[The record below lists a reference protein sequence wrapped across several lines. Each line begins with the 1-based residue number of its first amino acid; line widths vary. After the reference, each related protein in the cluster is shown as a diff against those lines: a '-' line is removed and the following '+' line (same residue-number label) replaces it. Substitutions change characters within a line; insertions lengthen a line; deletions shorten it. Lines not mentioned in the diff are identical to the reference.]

1 MTIEKAEKELYL
13 TLEVP
18 NSNWFTA
25 QLIKLM
31 FKADWENFK
40 KLKSVYPEVAHVVER
55 YKTEP
60 HYWQTIYNRYKV
72 KADE

>member
-1 MTIEKAEKELYL
+1 
-13 TLEVP
+13 
-18 NSNWFTA
+18 
-25 QLIKLM
+25 M

-40 KLKSVYPEVAHVVER
+40 KLKSVYPEVTHVVER